1 MGGDTGGAGVIFL
14 VVSCARADLVVNNS
28 DAATTRISATVYLK
42 RALGVPA
49 KYCDESRC

>member
-1 MGGDTGGAGVIFL
+1 VCWWAGVIFL
-14 VVSCARADLVVNNS
+14 VVSCARADLVVKNS

-42 RALGVPA
+42 RALRVPA